1 MVRLSAEHLRQYET
15 DGYLIIENCASHV
28 SRPAV
33 RPFRSGS
40 GTHCQREERAT
51 WADASTAQTLS
62 ARTCPHCFLT
72 AVSVFL
78 RWRLAGAGF
87 PEETRQEIV
96 EAMRS
101 WVPPRPIP
109 ENAFVGS
116 SFPYEHQIFNDVT
129 TDPDL
134 LEFIAAALGSAN
146 LHMRLA
152 HNWVR
157 FPGNDPQG
165 PENEAVVQKYKH
177 GGGTEGTT
185 RQRFGGFHVDNGNN
199 SLVPPTHDRR
209 LGQISSWYVPEAVDE
224 SQAPMLVVPKHK
236 APADSSVQPDKSDA
250 IALCVPAN
258 TLMIFVRTIQPLFCR
273 LAGPIA
279 SYTCCAVWIRTRY
292 SGTARACSRE
302 RSGSVTP

>member
-1 MVRLSAEHLRQYET
+1 M
-15 DGYLIIENCASHV
+15 
-28 SRPAV
+28 
-33 RPFRSGS
+33 
-40 GTHCQREERAT
+40 
-51 WADASTAQTLS
+51 TA
-62 ARTCPHCFLT
+62 
-72 AVSVFL
+72 
-78 RWRLAGAGF
+78 AGF

-109 ENAFVGS
+109 EKAFVGD
-116 SFPYEHQIFNDVT
+116 SFPYEHQIFNEVT

-134 LEFIAAALGSAN
+134 LDFIAAALGSED

-165 PENEAVVQKYKH
+165 PENEAEVHKYKH

-209 LGQISSWYVPEAVDE
+209 LGQISSWYFPEAVDE
-224 SQAPMLVVPKHK
+224 TQAPMLVVPKHK
-236 APADSSVQPDKSDA
+236 APASSSVQPNKSDA

-258 TLMIFVRTIQPLFCR
+258 TLMIFVRMNTLVLR
-273 LAGPIA
+273 LASPIA
-279 SYTCCAVWIRTRY
+279 SYVVVCCCESEY
-292 SGTARACSRE
+292 GTLAQLEHVPGRGRAAIHPDKDLWPR
-302 RSGSVTP
+302 